1 MTIQM
6 GNSCRL
12 FHSNHHMLLGA
23 PYSNLG
29 NIIIIVFP
37 EFSQVIKISTR
48 DMYIFVS
55 GVNSLFNLVIIA

>member
-29 NIIIIVFP
+29 NIVFP

-55 GVNSLFNLVIIA
+55 GMNSLYKLVIIA